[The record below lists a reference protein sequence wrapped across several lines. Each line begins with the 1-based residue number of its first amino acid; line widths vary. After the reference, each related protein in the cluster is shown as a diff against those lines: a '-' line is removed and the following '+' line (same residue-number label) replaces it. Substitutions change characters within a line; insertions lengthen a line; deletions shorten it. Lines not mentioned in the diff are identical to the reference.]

1 MSVNIQH
8 KLLQYEMPP
17 PTGTWENIARRLD
30 HEFDSYDT
38 KISENLNEAVLEPPV
53 LAWQNISAALDE
65 NKEPAKII
73 PLFTRKRMV
82 AAAVVIGLLMIGAWI
97 FRGSIFTDNNGVGIA
112 SIKQAFPITAN
123 KSNNEEIIKTDE
135 LSSSIAQLVPRRVRV
150 KPSLPITES
159 VAILTSKLFETEE
172 LMNYSDYSEPR
183 IISTQNIHVV
193 DARGEA
199 FIKAPLI
206 RDANGKIIMDFS
218 LISTESGNY
227 FNVTG
232 PNGEQTRIS
241 SKFAN
246 FLAYLNNS
254 SNEKVEYLDFLL
266 GRNSSWKVR
275 FEEWRIKI
283 LQQASFA
290 PSGFTFFDILELKD
304 LIKD

>member
-30 HEFDSYDT
+30 HEFDSYDS
-38 KISENLNEAVLEPPV
+38 KISENINEAVLQAPA
-53 LAWQNISAALDE
+53 LAWQNITAALDE

-73 PLFTRKRMV
+73 PLFTRKRMMM
-82 AAAVVIGLLMIGAWI
+82 AAAVIGLLITGAWL
-97 FRGSIFTDNNGVGIA
+97 FRQSIFTDNTGVGTA
-112 SIKQAFPITAN
+112 SIKEAFTDK
-123 KSNNEEIIKTDE
+123 KSNNDEIVKTDE
-135 LSSSIAQLVPRRVRV
+135 LSSSVAQIIPRKVRV
-150 KPSLPITES
+150 KPTLPISEH
-159 VAILTSKLFETEE
+159 VDMLTSRLFETEE
-172 LMNYSDYSEPR
+172 LMNFSEPR
-183 IISTQNIHVV
+183 IISTQNFHVV
-193 DARGEA
+193 DATDEA
-199 FIKAPLI
+199 FITAPLI
-206 RDANGKIIMDFS
+206 RDANGKIIMDYS
-218 LISTESGNY
+218 LITTGSGNY

-254 SNEKVEYLDFLL
+254 SNEKEEYLDFLFR
-266 GRNSSWKVR
+266 RNAAWKKT
-275 FEEWRIKI
+275 FEDWRIKI